1 MTETVMQEKVAEAAV
16 AVKVVAAMKPS
27 APVEAAGPMV
37 ICEAPSLTEEALMEM
52 KEAEWE
58 QRMGSAAQAVM
69 SVLTRKGVAAEQ
81 AMEVT
86 TVVEAVVSVVLVR
99 MDREEVAPMA
109 TEAATSVDKA
119 AVWSDMVDTKKSETE
134 VAALAMASGTA

>member
-119 AVWSDMVDTKKSETE
+119 AVWLDMVGTEELETE